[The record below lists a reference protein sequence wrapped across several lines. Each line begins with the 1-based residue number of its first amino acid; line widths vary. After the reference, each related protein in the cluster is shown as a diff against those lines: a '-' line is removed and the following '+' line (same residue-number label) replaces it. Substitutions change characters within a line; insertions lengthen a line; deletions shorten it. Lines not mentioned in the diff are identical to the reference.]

1 MTSRIEVA
9 ELVETTQPAG
19 PKRRMGVVAAVA
31 TLGSLLFGYDTGVI
45 SGALPFMYLPHGA
58 GGLALTVGHEGAIG
72 GTLTLR
78 IRRGSGLSNSA
89 SLLVGDLTQTDAWA
103 DRGA

>member
-1 MTSRIEVA
+1 PPDFGCP
-9 ELVETTQPAG
+9 LCC
-19 PKRRMGVVAAVA
+19 
-31 TLGSLLFGYDTGVI
+31 GSFGNCRCPQRVGDVPLP
-45 SGALPFMYLPHGA
+45 SGA
-58 GGLALTVGHEGAIG
+58 
-72 GTLTLR
+72 R